1 MPIPMDAMLGLVVAA
16 IGLLTF
22 VIALSNADPKK
33 QKISYAV
40 AGLVTLIGVY
50 YYASSEMRGFQ
61 MRRRINEIQQR
72 QQVNLEEIQK
82 RLRENQPQTPEPA
95 SKRK

>member
-16 IGLLTF
+16 ICLLTF
-22 VIALSNADPKK
+22 VIALSNGDPRKRTV
-33 QKISYAV
+33 SYGIAALITV
-40 AGLVTLIGVY
+40 MGLY
-50 YYASSEMRGFQ
+50 YYISSEMRGFQ

-82 RLRENQPQTPEPA
+82 RLRENQPPNPA
-95 SKRK
+95 QPAPKR